1 MPATLRRYAPKRI
14 VVPEERLL
22 VWEVKEGWGPLCAF
36 LGVSEPEEPFPR
48 FNERKGFERTVL
60 ANLALGI
67 LRASALGA
75 LAGAVVAVGAV
86 VLSSLR

>member
-1 MPATLRRYAPKRI
+1 
-14 VVPEERLL
+14 VPEERLL

-48 FNERKGFERTVL
+48 FNEREGFERTAL

-67 LRASALGA
+67 LRASAPAA
-75 LAGAVVAVGAV
+75 LAGAAVVALGAV

>member
-1 MPATLRRYAPKRI
+1 M
-14 VVPEERLL
+14 PEERLL
-22 VWEVKEGWGPLCAF
+22 LWEVKEGWGLLCAF

-67 LRASALGA
+67 LRAFAPGA
-75 LAGAVVAVGAV
+75 QAGAAVVALGAV